1 MSRKEP
7 NWMSEEDSA
16 MVIELQETSYIHVKE
31 RAFDV
36 IRACIAAFS
45 VIIIGISF
53 IQSEWGLPTSP
64 SDKEIEKVAANTGL
78 ESVTVLVFYLST
90 IISSILLFLIVLLIT
105 VYAINLLSGLST
117 REMLDLTVP
126 HEDMNV
132 ASNNSNNN
140 LNTTLHSPRYEYW
153 IKERGKELEK
163 ASEELIAG
171 QKLILWSFLAG
182 SILVVMY
189 VFATNLE
196 MTALLY
202 YHVILSFSGVLAFF
216 SELSSKF
223 FDVKGLTEMIG
234 ELPDPFIPSSG
245 YRSMIWPILAL
256 TFLSII
262 PAFGYYMYSE
272 VILQLIS

>member
-1 MSRKEP
+1 MNEKEP
-7 NWMSEEDSA
+7 NWMSEEDSV

-53 IQSEWGLPTSP
+53 IQSEWGFPTSP
-64 SDKEIEKVAANTGL
+64 SDKEIEQVAANIGF
-78 ESVTVLVFYLST
+78 ESLTVTLLYIST
-90 IISSILLFLIVLLIT
+90 IFSSISLFLVVILIT

-117 REMLDLTVP
+117 RGMLDLTVP
-126 HEDMNV
+126 RDDINV
-132 ASNNSNNN
+132 ANNNSNGK
-140 LNTTLHSPRYEYW
+140 TTLHSRRYEYW
-153 IKERGKELEK
+153 LKERGKELEK

-189 VFATNLE
+189 LFATNLE
-196 MTALLY
+196 LTALLY
-202 YHVILSFSGVLAFF
+202 YHVILSTAGILALF

-223 FDVKGLTEMIG
+223 FDVKSFTEMIG
-234 ELPDPFIPSSG
+234 ELPDPFMPSKG

-256 TFLSII
+256 SFLSII
-262 PAFGYYMYSE
+262 PAFSYYVYAE
-272 VILQLIS
+272 VIF